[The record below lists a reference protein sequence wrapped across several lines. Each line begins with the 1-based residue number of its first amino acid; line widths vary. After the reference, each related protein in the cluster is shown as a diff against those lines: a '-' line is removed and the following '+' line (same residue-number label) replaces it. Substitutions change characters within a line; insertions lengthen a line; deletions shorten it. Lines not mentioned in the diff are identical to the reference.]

1 MRKLACPLLL
11 FLASTCPSWAAD
23 DEAGFWA
30 TGSISTGLAE
40 HWRAALDI
48 QPRFV
53 DGVDTL
59 ERVVLRPSLTRRI
72 SEPLALTLGY
82 DAHLIESPAGR
93 VEQRLWQQAM
103 ITGALATMQTHLRIR
118 IEERFIEDVDSAAVR
133 GRFRA
138 GVKWPTG
145 FSLLTHA
152 IVRNEIFFNLN
163 APDGGPDTGFDQNR
177 FFAGFARRL
186 AGNLDGELGYQ
197 MQYIDR
203 SGREDLAIHQAFV
216 ALSMRFD

>member
-1 MRKLACPLLL
+1 MKKITAALLL
-11 FLASTCPSWAAD
+11 LAVVCPVWAAE
-23 DEAGFWA
+23 DEAGLWV
-30 TGSISTGLAE
+30 TGSVSTALAE

-48 QPRFV
+48 QPRFI

-59 ERVVLRPSLTRRI
+59 ERVVLRPSISRRI
-72 SEPLALTLGY
+72 NDRLALTLGY
-82 DAHLIESPAGR
+82 DAHLIESPEGR

-103 ITGALATMQTHLRIR
+103 ITGSSGVLKTHLRIR

-145 FSLLTHA
+145 FSFFPHA
-152 IVRNEIFFNLN
+152 ILRNEIFFNLN
-163 APDGGPDTGFDQNR
+163 APDRGPDTGFDQNR
-177 FFAGFARRL
+177 FFAGFARQL
-186 AGNLDGELGYQ
+186 AENLDGELGYQ

-203 SGREDLAIHQAFV
+203 NGREDLAVHQAFV
-216 ALSMRFD
+216 GLSMRLD